1 MAEWLFLLTI
11 SPFAYTFAE
20 DFSRLRMAGLRLTF
34 EFYPM
39 GEDGLG
45 IGDGFDPGPGPGPA
59 PEPGPVAN
67 GSPPGKGGD
76 SPGGP
81 GNCPG
86 ESTTPKKQR
95 SQESSSPVTGSGII
109 GTHQEPT
116 LTISTATL
124 PPVNTSPI

>member
-20 DFSRLRMAGLRLTF
+20 DFSRLRMAGLRLAF

-45 IGDGFDPGPGPGPA
+45 IGDGIDPGPGPGP
-59 PEPGPVAN
+59 EPGPGAN
-67 GSPPGKGGD
+67 GSPRGKGGD
-76 SPGGP
+76 SPAGGP
-81 GNCPG
+81 GNGPE

-95 SQESSSPVTGSGII
+95 SQDSSSPVTGSSLT
-109 GTHQEPT
+109 GTREEPT
-116 LTISTATL
+116 FTVSTATL
-124 PPVNTSPI
+124 PPVNTTPP